1 MDGKIKSMFDA
12 EPHRQ
17 HLCDAIFPNDDR
29 HDDADDGAVVA
40 AYIILPTPRPWL
52 EECEKQPAKKTKK
65 KKVAN
70 TVDSKKA
77 GKSYFH

>member
-65 KKVAN
+65 GSQHSRKQESGEIIFSLN
-70 TVDSKKA
+70 
-77 GKSYFH
+77 